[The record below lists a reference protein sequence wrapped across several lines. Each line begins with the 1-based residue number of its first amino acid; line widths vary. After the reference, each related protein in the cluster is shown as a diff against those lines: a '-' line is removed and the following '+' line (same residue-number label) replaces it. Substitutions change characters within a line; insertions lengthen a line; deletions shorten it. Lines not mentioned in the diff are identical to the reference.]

1 MSTRINFFVLSFI
14 LLSFLFYINCNNDE
28 DLKSIINEYESSTS
42 QLKLISCLNLVHSFL
57 SQRDGDQKL
66 KKMIKNTNFP
76 HNQLFKKFITL
87 SIKKC
92 TDNINSNQINYLL
105 TMENTDNYNTLNSS
119 ITNLIKSNEEIK
131 SVELTKEE
139 EYIYNKI
146 SKNIIDYENKSRNK
160 KNKGF
165 FQEYKTV
172 IITTLL
178 IIIGCIL
185 FYLRYLKNPIKEVK
199 KDNNNKTEEINKK
212 VYRRRKKN

>member
-1 MSTRINFFVLSFI
+1 MSRINFFVLS

-92 TDNINSNQINYLL
+92 TDNIKSNQINYLL

-146 SKNIIDYENKSRNK
+146 SKNIIDYENKSKNK

-165 FQEYKTV
+165 FQKYKTI
-172 IITTLL
+172 IITILL

>member
-1 MSTRINFFVLSFI
+1 MSRINFIVLSLF
-14 LLSFLFYINCNNDE
+14 SFLFYINCNNDE
-28 DLKSIINEYESSTS
+28 DLKSIINEYESNTS

-146 SKNIIDYENKSRNK
+146 SKNIIDYENKSKNK
-160 KNKGF
+160 KNKGL
-165 FQEYKTV
+165 FQEYKSI
-172 IITTLL
+172 IITTIL

-212 VYRRRKKN
+212 VFRRRKKN

>member
-1 MSTRINFFVLSFI
+1 MSIINFIVLSLF
-14 LLSFLFYINCNNDE
+14 SFLCYINCNNDE

-92 TDNINSNQINYLL
+92 TDNIKSNQINYLL

-146 SKNIIDYENKSRNK
+146 SKNIIDYENKSKNK

-165 FQEYKTV
+165 FQKYKTI

-178 IIIGCIL
+178 III
-185 FYLRYLKNPIKEVK
+185 
-199 KDNNNKTEEINKK
+199 
-212 VYRRRKKN
+212 

>member
-1 MSTRINFFVLSFI
+1 MSRINFIVLSLF
-14 LLSFLFYINCNNDE
+14 SFLFYINCNNDE
-28 DLKSIINEYESSTS
+28 DLKSIINEYESNTS

-165 FQEYKTV
+165 FQEYKTI

-199 KDNNNKTEEINKK
+199 KDNNKTEEINKK